1 MILDHVL
8 LSLHN
13 LCTRPARAGLTVLG
27 VVVGVAAVVALVSIG
42 QGMQRSVHEQ
52 FRAIGYNTVVVTPGG
67 ALGGGEFDGQTIGAL
82 AERFG
87 QLSEGR
93 GVGWTPLGGGTTR
106 RPTASPLEQIRSLPE
121 VARAGVIRTETSFV
135 RSAGMAGLGVLY
147 VSGVSGG
154 IFGDFPGYFPGFAIA
169 EGRGFEPGDVFALL
183 LGADVAA
190 DLGAPLGSTVW
201 IEDQEFT
208 VVGLLDRTTAG
219 GVGISFGNLNLGLFV
234 PIEAMAYLYGS
245 PDRITLGLVEA
256 QPGEDVER
264 VAQTVRTVFAHSGIP
279 VTAVSTKELSAR
291 ITAAMGDMQTTL
303 TAIAAVAL
311 LVGGIGVMNTMYT
324 SVLERTRHIGI
335 MKAVGAKDRQVLG
348 LFLVE
353 SGLLGLLGGAVGVA
367 VGALMSGVTAQ
378 AVGTTLGSAG
388 DLSSVVETFFP
399 RLEAWLIL
407 GALAA
412 SFVLGSL
419 AGALPALRA
428 ARLRPVEA
436 LRHV

>member
-1 MILDHVL
+1 MILDHLL

-13 LCTRPARAGLTVLG
+13 LRTRPARAGLTVLG

-52 FRAIGYNTVVVTPGG
+52 FRAIGYNTVVVTPAA
-67 ALGGGEFDGQTIGAL
+67 ALGGGEFDGQAL
-82 AERFG
+82 GTLVDRFS
-87 QLSEGR
+87 QAQEGR
-93 GVGWTPLGGGTTR
+93 GAGWAPLLGAVTR
-106 RPTASPLEQIRSLPE
+106 RPVAPPLEQIRSLPE
-121 VARAGVIRTETSFV
+121 VARAGVVRTETSFV
-135 RSAGMAGLGVLY
+135 TSAGMPGLGVLY

-169 EGRGFEPGDVFALL
+169 EGRGFEPDDVSALL
-183 LGADVAA
+183 LGAEVAA
-190 DLGAPLGSTVW
+190 DLGAVLGGTVR

-208 VVGLLDRTTAG
+208 VVGLLERTAAG
-219 GVGISFGNLNLGLFV
+219 GVGISFGNLNLALFV
-234 PIEAMAYLYGS
+234 PIEALASLYGS
-245 PDRITLGLVEA
+245 PERITLGLVEA
-256 QPGEDVER
+256 QPGEDVEQ
-264 VAQTVRTVFAHSGIP
+264 VAQIIRTVFAQGGIP

-291 ITAAMGDMQTTL
+291 ITAAMGDMQMTL

-335 MKAVGAKDRQVLG
+335 MKAVGAKDRHVLG

-353 SGLLGLLGGAVGVA
+353 SGLLGLLGGGIGVVVAALMGGVA
-367 VGALMSGVTAQ
+367 TQ
-378 AVGTTLGSAG
+378 AVGTTLGAAG
-388 DLSSVVETFFP
+388 DLSLVAETFFP
-399 RLEAWLIL
+399 RLDAWLVF

-412 SFVLGSL
+412 SFVLGAL